1 MDVVKIEKAESF
13 LSAFSRSLVL
23 GQAKPTPAHSLKL
36 CREAPFETIDP
47 VSVSKGFY
55 ATPTQEDGRSSI
67 PANARSNDKAFMS
80 AWMLNRKTSMP
91 TSISL
96 LTDPSGGKIGD
107 LLNLADYLCC
117 GF

>member
-1 MDVVKIEKAESF
+1 VKIEKAESS

-67 PANARSNDKAFMS
+67 PANARSNDKAHSSCEVF
-80 AWMLNRKTSMP
+80 NRKTSLLK
-91 TSISL
+91 SISFWAD
-96 LTDPSGGKIGD
+96 LTVEKIGD
-107 LLNLADYLCC
+107 FLNSAD
-117 GF
+117 